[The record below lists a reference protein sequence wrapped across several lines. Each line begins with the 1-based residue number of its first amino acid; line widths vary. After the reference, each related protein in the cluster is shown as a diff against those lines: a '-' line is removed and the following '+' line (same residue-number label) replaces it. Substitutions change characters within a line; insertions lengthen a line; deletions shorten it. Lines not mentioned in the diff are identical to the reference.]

1 MLIEQRCYTL
11 RLGATQAFWDA
22 QRIRGE
28 DGLAPIQQRLI
39 GTWSAESGATDQIV
53 SLYRYDDFADWET
66 RLMGLYGKPE
76 LLPYF
81 KAVRPLIV
89 AQKSSFLRPAPLD
102 GLTPYWRKDA
112 NWLPAGG
119 FPVGAGPQS
128 RDRHFEELTLTFS
141 AGGVPACWKAL
152 GDHGLN
158 INARMQEGLR
168 GVFSSIAGELNQV
181 LIYRAFPDAATAQ
194 RHRREL
200 SGNAAWRAFVEVMAP
215 LTVSSTLRQLAA
227 SPVADLSPP

>member
-22 QRIRGE
+22 QRVRG
-28 DGLAPIQQRLI
+28 DGLAPILQRLI

-89 AQKSSFLRPAPLD
+89 TQKSSFLRPSPLD
-102 GLTPYWRKDA
+102 GLTPYWGTDT
-112 NWLPAGG
+112 NWRPA
-119 FPVGAGPQS
+119 GAGPQG

-152 GDHGLN
+152 GDHALN
-158 INARMQEGLR
+158 INARMQEGLL

-200 SGNAAWRAFVEVMAP
+200 SGDAAWQAFVAVMAP
-215 LTVSSTLRQLAA
+215 LTESSTLRQLAA
-227 SPVADLSPP
+227 SPVADLSPS